1 MRKSAREFRT
11 YIKAPCPDDAGAF
24 LAAMRRSE
32 ALHHPWVTAPRDSS
46 GWRRYLERLER
57 DSEAGFLVRLKIDN
71 AICGVVNLNVITFD
85 ALCSAYI
92 SYYGVAGYVDQGYMK
107 EGLSQVVRHA
117 FDKLGLHR
125 LEANIQPDNAAS
137 IALARAVGFRYEGY
151 SPRYLMI
158 NGEWRD
164 HERWAILADEG
175 D

>member
-1 MRKSAREFRT
+1 MPAPEFRT
-11 YIKAPCPDDAGAF
+11 YIQEPRADDARAF

-32 ALHHPWVTAPRDSS
+32 ALHYPWVTAPKDRS
-46 GWRRYLERLER
+46 GWQRYLQRLER
-57 DSEAGFLVRLKIDN
+57 DSEAGFLVRLKSDD

-92 SYYGVAGYVDQGYMK
+92 SYYGVAGYTDRGYMK
-107 EGLSQVVRHA
+107 EGLTQVVRYA
-117 FDKLGLHR
+117 FDELGLHR
-125 LEANIQPDNAAS
+125 MEANIQPDNTAS
-137 IALARAVGFRYEGY
+137 IALAKAVGFQYEGY

-164 HERWAILADEG
+164 HERWAILADAQ